1 MTRPYPSRKA
11 AAALTALAATGV
23 TLLGASAAVAAP
35 GDNGDV
41 KIHTVGTAV
50 DAQANQPKVCRFYLD
65 AFNFDTAQGIDWTIQ
80 PQGGNSG
87 TTATLSD
94 SLTLANGTGTTE
106 NLLLPTGQY
115 KLTWKIVGGNG
126 AGKMKVFKVDCPDI
140 TPSSPPPTGGPGGP
154 GGGPGGPGGGPG
166 GPNGGPPAGGG
177 GLAKDDAFSPLAGAA
192 AVGVT
197 AVGAVAWFR
206 LRRRPHGAA

>member
-1 MTRPYPSRKA
+1 MTRRYLSRPYPSHG
-11 AAALTALAATGV
+11 AAALTALAAAGM
-23 TLLGASAAVAAP
+23 TLLGATAAVAAP
-35 GDNGDV
+35 GDNGDIKV
-41 KIHTVGTAV
+41 HMVDTAIA
-50 DAQANQPKVCRFYLD
+50 AQANQPKVCRFYLD

-80 PQGGNSG
+80 PQGGQSG
-87 TTATLSD
+87 STATLSD
-94 SLTLANGTGTTE
+94 SLTLTGGAGVTE

-115 KLTWKIVGGNG
+115 KLTWKIVDGNG
-126 AGKMKVFKVDCPDI
+126 AGKMKVFKVDCPD
-140 TPSSPPPTGGPGGP
+140 TPPTNPPSSPPP
-154 GGGPGGPGGGPG
+154 GGPG

-177 GLAKDDAFSPLAGAA
+177 GLAKADAFSPLTGAA